1 MHEHLYN
8 LRFPHSPSQFEK
20 FICTRIGC
28 LLENLCPTLKNI
40 YEFEYKVKLSFLD
53 AGASLQP
60 VSLLTPFLSSKIA
73 FVRVACLFALPTY
86 IYISS
91 VPN

>member
-1 MHEHLYN
+1 MQEHLYN
-8 LRFPHSPSQFEK
+8 LHFSHTLSQFQK
-20 FICTRIGC
+20 CICTHIG
-28 LLENLCPTLKNI
+28 LSIPIFAPPAPPKKI
-40 YEFEYKVKLSFLD
+40 YEYIVKLSFLD